1 MSTAIIVIILV
12 CLGIPFFI
20 SFLSEKSRTYRR
32 WGVTISFCLL
42 LGIGLFLS
50 KNLKKDDSENIFGNA
65 DEALKGEITATCYMA
80 SEIDFSNYSAVG
92 CIESTASNYMVAG
105 NRSYPIENI
114 FDGDKD
120 TCWQDGVDGNGEGTE
135 ITATLAESSNI
146 QYLVIHNGRSVSQS
160 KYEKNGRVRE
170 LEIGTDQF
178 TTVVEIPDV
187 NGLIAIKLE
196 GWGEISSFRFKII
209 SVYPGSKYSDTC
221 ISEIGFYK

>member
-1 MSTAIIVIILV
+1 MSVTWIITILIY
-12 CLGIPFFI
+12 LGSMIFM
-20 SFLSEKSRTYRR
+20 SFKSSRPRTNRR
-32 WGVTISFCLL
+32 WGLAIVFLL
-42 LGIGLFLS
+42 LLETGFLLVKNVDIDTSEDILATTKRDSNEGI
-50 KNLKKDDSENIFGNA
+50 A
-65 DEALKGEITATCYMA
+65 ATCYMA

-92 CIESTASNYMVAG
+92 CIESTVSNYMVAG
-105 NRSYPIENI
+105 KKSYPIENI

-187 NGLIAIKLE
+187 NGLIAIKLD

>member
-1 MSTAIIVIILV
+1 MNILLV
-12 CLGIPFFI
+12 LILLVTLGIT
-20 SFLSEKSRTYRR
+20 FLASLGADKSRTYRR
-32 WGVTISFCLL
+32 RGLVISFCIL
-42 LGIGLFLS
+42 LGIAALLP
-50 KNLKKDDSENIFGNA
+50 KILNTENSENILA
-65 DEALKGEITATCYMA
+65 TTKRASEEEIGATCYMA

-92 CIESTASNYMVAG
+92 CIESTVTNYMVAG

-135 ITATLAESSNI
+135 ITATLAESCNI

-187 NGLIAIKLE
+187 NGLVAIKLDE
-196 GWGEISSFRFKII
+196 WGEVSSFRFKII